1 MFTDKSF
8 QSRIEEANKVFSV
21 AVEKLKSVQADI
33 LARVSSNPSQI
44 QKLTEE
50 NGELDSMNAKTEKQ
64 IEQIGKFIA

>member
-21 AVEKLKSVQADI
+21 AVEKLKSVKTDI
-33 LARVSSNPSQI
+33 LARTSSNQSQI

-50 NGELDSMNAKTEKQ
+50 NSELDSMNAKTEKQ
-64 IEQIGKFIA
+64 IEEISRFIA

>member
-21 AVEKLKSVQADI
+21 AVEKLKSVQTDI
-33 LARVSSNPSQI
+33 LARVSSNQSQI

-50 NGELDSMNAKTEKQ
+50 NNELESMKNKTEKQ
-64 IEQIGKFIA
+64 IEEFSKFIA

>member
-21 AVEKLKSVQADI
+21 AVEKLKSVQTDI
-33 LARVSSNPSQI
+33 LARTSSNQSQI

-50 NGELDSMNAKTEKQ
+50 NSELDSMNAKTGKQ
-64 IEQIGKFIA
+64 IEEISRFIA

>member
-21 AVEKLKSVQADI
+21 AVEKLKSVQTDI
-33 LARVSSNPSQI
+33 LARTSSNQSQI

-50 NGELDSMNAKTEKQ
+50 NSELDSMKAKTEKQ
-64 IEQIGKFIA
+64 IEEISRFIA

>member
-21 AVEKLKSVQADI
+21 AVEKLKSVQTDI
-33 LARVSSNPSQI
+33 LARTSSNQSQI

-50 NGELDSMNAKTEKQ
+50 NSELDSMNAKTGKQ
-64 IEQIGKFIA
+64 IEEFSKFIA